1 MNLGDLGA
9 EVVKVE
15 QPGIGDE
22 TRGWG
27 PPFVGDDAAYFL
39 CLNRNKR
46 SVALDLASDR
56 GRRAARALATRSDV
70 LVENFRPGLMRR
82 FGLDYENLREENPR
96 LVYCSI
102 TAFRPDTEADRPGY
116 DIIMQAI
123 SGLMS
128 MTGLKGG
135 EPVKVGV
142 ALLDV
147 VVGLYATVGIL
158 AALRHRER
166 TGEGQLLSLSLF
178 DASVAALVNQA
189 ANYLLGGLVPGPM
202 GTEHPNIL
210 PYQVFP
216 AADRPFV
223 VAAANDR
230 LFRRTC
236 RVVGRPDL
244 ADDPRFRTNE
254 GRVRNRD
261 DLVSML
267 TATFRER
274 PAGEWLER
282 LEAEGVPCAPV
293 RALDEVF
300 ASPDGAGLIEEIEDP
315 ARGRLRLV
323 ASPLRL
329 SATPPLTRQ
338 PPPRLGEHTEQILEE
353 G

>member
-15 QPGIGDE
+15 QPGVGDE

-27 PPFVGDDAAYFL
+27 PPFVGGDAAYFL

-46 SVALDLASDR
+46 SVALDLASDQ
-56 GRRAARALATRSDV
+56 G
-70 LVENFRPGLMRR
+70 R
-82 FGLDYENLREENPR
+82 FGLDYESLRDENPQ

-102 TAFRPDTEADRPGY
+102 AAFRPDTEADRPGY
-116 DIIMQAI
+116 DIIMQAV

-178 DASVAALVNQA
+178 DASVAALVNQT

-202 GTEHPNIL
+202 GTEHPNIV

-216 AADRPFV
+216 AADRSFV
-223 VAAANDR
+223 LAAANDR

-236 RVVGRPDL
+236 QVIGRPDL

-254 GRVRNRD
+254 DRVRNRD
-261 DLVSML
+261 GLVPML
-267 TATFRER
+267 TAIFRER
-274 PAGEWLER
+274 PAREWLER
-282 LEAEGVPCAPV
+282 LERESVPCAPV

-300 ASPDGAGLIEEIEDP
+300 RSPEGRLLIEEIEDP

-323 ASPLRL
+323 GNPLRL
-329 SATPPLTRQ
+329 SATPPRISQ
-338 PPPRLGEHTEQILEE
+338 PPPRLGEHTEQILGE

>member
-1 MNLGDLGA
+1 
-9 EVVKVE
+9 
-15 QPGIGDE
+15 
-22 TRGWG
+22 
-27 PPFVGDDAAYFL
+27 
-39 CLNRNKR
+39 
-46 SVALDLASDR
+46 
-56 GRRAARALATRSDV
+56 
-70 LVENFRPGLMRR
+70 
-82 FGLDYENLREENPR
+82 
-96 LVYCSI
+96 
-102 TAFRPDTEADRPGY
+102 
-116 DIIMQAI
+116 
-123 SGLMS
+123 
-128 MTGLKGG
+128 
-135 EPVKVGV
+135 
-142 ALLDV
+142 
-147 VVGLYATVGIL
+147 
-158 AALRHRER
+158 
-166 TGEGQLLSLSLF
+166 
-178 DASVAALVNQA
+178 
-189 ANYLLGGLVPGPM
+189 M
-202 GTEHPNIL
+202 GTEHPNIV

-230 LFRRTC
+230 LFQRTC

-293 RALDEVF
+293 QALDEVF